1 MGSKQKPCIPLS
13 LTRLQVLLANKK
25 IVFVLSTLLITLL
38 YEASVHTT
46 LLSSSSKTKRKGVGG
61 RDATGELS
69 SLLRSNQ
76 QGRAAVAIL
85 RVVDD
90 DAKKEEKYLV
100 QIKSHDYPIPPFR
113 GSICLP
119 GGNANADD
127 PSPVDTLVRE
137 LREELGS
144 LSWINDI
151 DAANIVDESDLQMSN
166 KPYYN
171 TTTVE
176 RKPGTIRYLG
186 LSRHVQSAAL
196 VRKSHPYAF
205 LCALYE
211 ITLRSSQLPPTV
223 LYPRGATVQEGRL
236 ALLNK
241 YQLMKHAKYSW
252 GYEFTMSA
260 YFGMNATNVCEG
272 VSVEDL
278 PEGELGE
285 WRPEKM

>member
-25 IVFVLSTLLITLL
+25 IVFVLSTLLVTLL
-38 YEASVHTT
+38 YEASVHTI
-46 LLSSSSKTKRKGVGG
+46 LSSSSKTKRKGVGG

-69 SLLRSNQ
+69 SLLRSKQ
-76 QGRAAVAIL
+76 EGRAAVAIL
-85 RVVDD
+85 RVIDD
-90 DAKKEEKYLV
+90 DYAAKKEEKYLV

-113 GSICLP
+113 GSVCLL
-119 GGNANADD
+119 GGNADSDD
-127 PSPVDTLVRE
+127 LSPVDTLVRE

-144 LSWINDI
+144 LAWIRDI
-151 DAANIVDESDLQMSN
+151 DAENIADESRSK
-166 KPYYN
+166 KPHYN

-260 YFGMNATNVCEG
+260 YFGINATNVCEG
-272 VSVEDL
+272 VSVEELAD
-278 PEGELGE
+278 GDLGE